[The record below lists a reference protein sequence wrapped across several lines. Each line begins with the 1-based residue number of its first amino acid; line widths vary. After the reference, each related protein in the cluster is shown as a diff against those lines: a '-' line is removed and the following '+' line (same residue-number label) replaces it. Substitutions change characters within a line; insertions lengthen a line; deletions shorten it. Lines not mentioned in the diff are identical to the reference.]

1 MALNRRYVPDLKKMS
16 AACEGNYIRLN
27 KLLPDFQLGCEMSF
41 LMGSVRDGRTLGNE
55 ISTPEAQANQ
65 ARITLKV
72 IESFPYTST
81 IELIQQGA
89 CSAWIQPPN
98 MIVRVYHDAR
108 SAEVITYQNQKRI
121 QGKYVYPNP
130 QMRMPDE
137 KAQLNQF
144 LADWLTHCFKHGHA
158 EIALDFA
165 PLR

>member
-16 AACEGNYIRLN
+16 AACEGNYIRLK
-27 KLLPDFQLGCEMSF
+27 KLLPDFQLGCEKSF
-41 LMGSVRDGRTLGNE
+41 LMTHSANHKGGVNAAAGAKNNNE
-55 ISTPEAQANQ
+55 
-65 ARITLKV
+65 ARITLRV
-72 IESFPYTST
+72 TESFPYTST
-81 IELIQQGA
+81 IELIQEGV
-89 CSAWIQPPN
+89 SPGWITPPS

-108 SAEVITYQNQKRI
+108 SAEVTSYQNQKRI

-144 LADWLTHCFKHGHA
+144 LAEWLIHCFTFGHA
-158 EIALDFA
+158 DIALDFA

>member
-16 AACEGNYIRLN
+16 AACEGNYIRLK
-27 KLLPDFQLGCEMSF
+27 KLLPDFKLGCEKSF
-41 LMGSVRDGRTLGNE
+41 LMTPSSSSEEDASSAASAK
-55 ISTPEAQANQ
+55 STHE

-72 IESFPYTST
+72 TESFPYTST
-81 IELIQQGA
+81 VVLTQEGINP
-89 CSAWIQPPN
+89 SWIKPPS

-108 SAEVITYQNQKRI
+108 SAEVTSYQNQKRI

-144 LADWLTHCFKHGHA
+144 LAEWLIHCFTFGHA
-158 EIALDFA
+158 DIELDFV